1 MGAARAAS
9 PMTDHSSSELFGP
22 VLRGVSRSFSLT
34 LRVLPP
40 VLQRPVGLA
49 YLLARAA
56 DTISDGTVLSREERL
71 PHLLLFRRAIA
82 GGKRERAA
90 ELVRGL
96 LENGRRPEPGSGAS
110 ATEWRLIELL
120 PKCLGLLG
128 EMPDGDRLLV
138 VDVVLELTRGMELD
152 LARFGEDRAPT
163 ALKTHEE
170 LEEYT
175 WLVAGCVGPFWTR
188 LCARHLRPCRG
199 WDLERM
205 CALGGRFG
213 KALQWTNVLRDV
225 PRDLQNGRCYLPAAD
240 LAPLGLKPADLRDPS
255 SWARLAPLYGRYL
268 DHALDHYRAAA
279 EYARAIPRRCP
290 RLRLACLW
298 PMWIGL
304 ETLALLRKAPNP
316 LAPEPRLKIP
326 RPRVRAIMAR
336 TTASCW
342 SNRLLAA
349 REERLFALAKAAS
362 AP

>member
-1 MGAARAAS
+1 MGPART
-9 PMTDHSSSELFGP
+9 PMTDPSSSELFGP

-40 VLQRPVGLA
+40 VVQRPVGLA

-56 DTISDGTVLSREERL
+56 DTLADGSALPPAQRL
-71 PHLLLFRRAIA
+71 PHLLLFRRAMA

-90 ELVRGL
+90 ELVRSL
-96 LENGRRPEPGSGAS
+96 LEKGRRAEPAD
-110 ATEWRLIELL
+110 ATARSEWRLLELL
-120 PKCLGLLG
+120 PKCFALLG
-128 EMPDGDRLLV
+128 ELSPADRLLV

-152 LARFGEDRAPT
+152 LGRFGQAEGVA
-163 ALKTHEE
+163 ALRTFEE
-170 LEEYT
+170 LEDYT

-188 LCARHLRPCRG
+188 LCARHLGPCRG

-225 PRDLQNGRCYLPAAD
+225 PRDLRNGRCYLPSAELQA
-240 LAPLGLKPADLRDPS
+240 LGLKPADLREPA
-255 SWARLAPLYGRYL
+255 SWPRLAPLYGRCL
-268 DHALDHYRAAA
+268 DRALGHYRAAA

-304 ETLALLRKAPNP
+304 ETLALLRRAPNP
-316 LAPEPRLKIP
+316 LAPEPRIKVP
-326 RPRVRAIMAR
+326 RPRVRAILLRSA
-336 TTASCW
+336 ASCW
-342 SNRLLAA
+342 SDRLLAA
-349 REERLFALAKAAS
+349 REEELFTLAETPAD
-362 AP
+362 P